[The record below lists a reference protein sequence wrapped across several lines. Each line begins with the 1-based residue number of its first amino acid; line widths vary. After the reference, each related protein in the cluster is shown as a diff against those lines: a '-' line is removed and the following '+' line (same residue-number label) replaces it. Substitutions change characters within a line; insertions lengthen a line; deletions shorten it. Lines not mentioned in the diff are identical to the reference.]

1 MLNKDTLFGR
11 FENQGFIKTTT
22 RPELDAAQKVQL
34 NRKGNELFNR
44 GDIKGA
50 ERIFI
55 TTGYSDG
62 LIRLGDWYLA
72 QGKSLEAL
80 KMYWLAPDKKKAEPL
95 IEKLSALIQKLLK
108 DEEK

>member
-1 MLNKDTLFGR
+1 MLNNNTLFGR

-34 NRKGNELFNR
+34 NRKGNELFNK
-44 GDIKGA
+44 GDIAGA

-95 IEKLSALIQKLLK
+95 IEKLAALIQKLIE

>member
-1 MLNKDTLFGR
+1 MNKDSLFGR
-11 FENQGFIKTTT
+11 FENQGFIKTTA
-22 RPELDAAQKVQL
+22 RPVIDSIQKVQL
-34 NRKGNELFNR
+34 NRKGNELFNK

-62 LIRLGDWYLA
+62 LIRVGDWYLA
-72 QGKSLEAL
+72 HGKNLEAL
-80 KMYWLAPDKKKAEPL
+80 KLYWLAPDKKKAEPL
-95 IEKLSALIQKLLK
+95 IENLAALIQKLLE